1 MRPVP
6 RLIDNHSRLGEYT
19 MVFMVPLFMLRTLD
33 PLFALGVAVGATA
46 SYVKLSLGKPDGFLV
61 HRAYRLGLP
70 LSGLLDRR
78 LRRLVP

>member
-6 RLIDNHSRLGEYT
+6 RLIDSSSRLGEYL
-19 MVFMVPLFMLRTLD
+19 MAFMVPLFMLRTVD
-33 PLFALGVAVGATA
+33 PLLALAVAIVAA
-46 SYVKLSLGKPDGFLV
+46 ALYVKFTFGKPDGYLI
-61 HRAYRLGLP
+61 HRAYRLGVP